1 MNIVEK
7 YVSKSSSTASRII
20 EDEAVI
26 VLPNISKVTTL
37 NKVATRIWDMADGS
51 KKIFEIINEL
61 QQEYDAEPAQIKND
75 SIDFINKMLTEKM
88 LVISDQPLE
97 SFDD

>member
-1 MNIVEK
+1 MTIVEK

-20 EDEAVI
+20 EGEAVI
-26 VLPNISKVTTL
+26 VLPKISKVTTL
-37 NKVATRIWDMADGS
+37 NEVATRIWDMADGS

-75 SIDFINKMLTEKM
+75 SIDFINKMLTENM
-88 LVISDQPLE
+88 LIISD
-97 SFDD
+97 